1 MILPVGSSFT
11 INSHLNTQSQYFFRS
26 IYMRL
31 VVDEVSHL
39 FLRSIKNILR
49 VYLIVSHI
57 RCDRKKSVQFMFLIK
72 TNSVF
77 FFFFRSESIASNDS
91 YVQMLEKFI
100 EKNKPSLGCLMQSK
114 SMVGLSVSKFAWISF
129 IARSRMFVELGQ
141 SNVSFNALLFTIFP
155 LIPKP
160 LAYLY
165 RRRVI

>member
-1 MILPVGSSFT
+1 
-11 INSHLNTQSQYFFRS
+11 
-26 IYMRL
+26 MRL

-57 RCDRKKSVQFMFLIK
+57 RYDRKKSVQFMFLIK

-100 EKNKPSLGCLMQSK
+100 EKK
-114 SMVGLSVSKFAWISF
+114 
-129 IARSRMFVELGQ
+129 
-141 SNVSFNALLFTIFP
+141 
-155 LIPKP
+155 
-160 LAYLY
+160 
-165 RRRVI
+165 